1 MTLKLGQPSII
12 GQSFC
17 PILALSKLPYKFMLN
32 QKDLSEHISLEFFAD
47 GKFCKSFPAC
57 AESFADMLHREKE
70 MDSVCW
76 HILWR
81 RALANS
87 YSYFAWPMENAG
99 KPALLVPMH
108 EVESLLKQIND
119 KFRSAN
125 LSASRLRDRHPGF
138 SVVFNSKH
146 VRLRP
151 RFMAVVS
158 SHEAYTKLE
167 FPEPD
172 YLMPNEAKE
181 PELSMNDR
189 EVDEYDTQLF
199 QAIELGAN
207 KKKKG
212 SSRTPNTVPR
222 DVPSRQGVAG
232 PRNYA
237 LEMEQVQRFLGL
249 RPAPAVAGELIES
262 HHIHL
267 Y

>member
-1 MTLKLGQPSII
+1 MTLKLGQPSTI

-57 AESFADMLHREKE
+57 AESFANMSHREKK

-87 YSYFAWPMENAG
+87 CSYFAWPMGNAG
-99 KPALLVPMH
+99 KPALLVPMQ

-138 SVVFNSKH
+138 SIVFNSKLA
-146 VRLRP
+146 RLRP
-151 RFMAVVS
+151 RFLAVVS
-158 SHEAYTKLE
+158 THETYTKLE

-172 YLMPNEAKE
+172 YLMPDEAKG

-212 SSRTPNTVPR
+212 PSRTPNTVPR
-222 DVPSRQGVAG
+222 DVPSRQAFTG

-249 RPAPAVAGELIES
+249 RPAPAVAGELTES
-262 HHIHL
+262 HHIHM